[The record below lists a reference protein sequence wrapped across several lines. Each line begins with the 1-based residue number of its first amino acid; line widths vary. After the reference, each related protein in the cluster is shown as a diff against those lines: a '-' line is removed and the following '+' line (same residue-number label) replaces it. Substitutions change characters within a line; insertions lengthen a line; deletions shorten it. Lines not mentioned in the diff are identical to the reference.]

1 MPFDIESISIGNY
14 SQVDFKG
21 EVRVG
26 VCDKHG
32 ELKSWATEARDFEL
46 PARYAGGCGTMT
58 AVVESEIVEGDVI
71 AVFYRSSGSD
81 KWYRMR
87 SFADDACEEVVLK
100 YAPIG
105 DTTSMS
111 FDKET
116 GVLVVKYDDDVKSA
130 LYMLGEY
137 TETGVSISKGR
148 MVLDTNQLQ
157 RDATYTIYLERKDVE
172 AKSIMFTLKGL

>member
-1 MPFDIESISIGNY
+1 
-14 SQVDFKG
+14 
-21 EVRVG
+21 
-26 VCDKHG
+26 
-32 ELKSWATEARDFEL
+32 
-46 PARYAGGCGTMT
+46 MT
-58 AVVESEIVEGDVI
+58 AVIESDIVAGDRL
-71 AVFYRSSGSD
+71 AVFYRNSGSD
-81 KWYRMR
+81 NWYRMR
-87 SFADDACEEVVLK
+87 SFADNACEEVVLK

-116 GVLVVKYDDDVKSA
+116 GLLVVKYDDDVKSA

-137 TETGVSISKGR
+137 VETGVSISKGR

-172 AKSIMFTLKGL
+172 QKSIMFTLKEL

>member
-1 MPFDIESISIGNY
+1 M
-14 SQVDFKG
+14 
-21 EVRVG
+21 
-26 VCDKHG
+26 H
-32 ELKSWATEARDFEL
+32 
-46 PARYAGGCGTMT
+46 
-58 AVVESEIVEGDVI
+58 
-71 AVFYRSSGSD
+71 
-81 KWYRMR
+81 

-130 LYMLGEY
+130 LYLLGEY
-137 TETGVSISKGR
+137 TEVGVSITKGR

-157 RDATYTIYLERKDVE
+157 RDAAYTIYLERKDVE
-172 AKSIMFTLKGL
+172 QKSIMFTLKGL

>member
-1 MPFDIESISIGNY
+1 VE
-14 SQVDFKG
+14 FKG

-32 ELKSWATEARDFEL
+32 EFKSWATEAHGFEL
-46 PARYAGGCGTMT
+46 PARYAGGCGTMS
-58 AVVESEIVEGDVI
+58 AVVESEIHEGDVI
-71 AVFYRSSGSD
+71 AVFYRSNGSD
-81 KWYRMR
+81 NWYRMR

-105 DTTSMS
+105 ETTSMS
-111 FDKET
+111 FDTDT
-116 GVLVVKYDDDVKSA
+116 GLLVVKYDADVKSA

-137 TETGVSISKGR
+137 VETGVSITTGR
-148 MVLDTNQLQ
+148 MVLDTKQMQ

-172 AKSIMFTLKGL
+172 QKSIMFTLKEL